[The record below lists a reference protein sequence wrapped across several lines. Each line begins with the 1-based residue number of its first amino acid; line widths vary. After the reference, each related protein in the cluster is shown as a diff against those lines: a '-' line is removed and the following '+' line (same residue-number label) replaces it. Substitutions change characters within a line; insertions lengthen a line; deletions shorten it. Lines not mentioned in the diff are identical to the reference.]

1 MELNV
6 ANNGIDEFGCFTLLA
21 GLRENTSVS
30 VPVLCVCV
38 HAAGYERR
46 CLVMLVSYDAVCVI
60 SSHFTPKL
68 QCKFVVCLLLFIL
81 VSVVSV

>member
-30 VPVLCVCV
+30 VPVLCV
-38 HAAGYERR
+38 RWST
-46 CLVMLVSYDAVCVI
+46 LWDAKQLRSNC
-60 SSHFTPKL
+60 
-68 QCKFVVCLLLFIL
+68 
-81 VSVVSV
+81 